1 MTFSGEERI
10 YIWLDSFPL
19 EEQEKQ
25 KLLKAA
31 ESPKKL
37 LSDLAKLF
45 PSVIKSGKESVYN
58 TMADS
63 LKDGGAYFRSV
74 LEALEQNGVT
84 PIPYPSKLYPEPFK
98 TLPSPPL
105 VLYAKGDVSLLQTE
119 LFAIVGSRI
128 TPQTAMRTGKTIA
141 KDLSERFT
149 LLTGTADGGDTAAIE
164 GGLSGSG
171 KIVCFAAGGLNA
183 LPKNNA
189 PLLDKVL
196 RQGLILTAC
205 PPNTPVRSFSF
216 ERRNEL
222 LATLCKGA
230 LVLSAG
236 EKSGALITAKYV
248 QKASKPL
255 FALPYP
261 PESPAGAGCNGL
273 IKQGA
278 RLTERANDIFS
289 FFGIKETLTEKK
301 TLSLTEDENTVIT
314 ALNQEHEI
322 SLSLLAA
329 QTKIPAYKLAG
340 IVTALEVKG
349 LIVKTGGNKIA
360 LI

>member
-1 MTFSGEERI
+1 MTFSGEEKI

-19 EEQEKQ
+19 SEQEKQ
-25 KLLKAA
+25 KLLNKAG
-31 ESPKKL
+31 SPKKL
-37 LSDLAKLF
+37 LSDFAKLF
-45 PSVIKSGKESVYN
+45 PSVIKTGKDSVYN
-58 TMADS
+58 TMANS
-63 LKDGGAYFRSV
+63 LQDGGAYFRSV
-74 LEALEQNGVT
+74 VETFEKNDVT

-98 TLPSPPL
+98 SLSAPPL

-149 LLTGTADGGDTAAIE
+149 LLTGTADGGDTATIE
-164 GGLSGSG
+164 GCLSGSG
-171 KIVCFAAGGLNA
+171 KIVCFAAGGLDA

-189 PLLDKVL
+189 PLLEKVL
-196 RQGLILTAC
+196 RRGLILTAC
-205 PPNTPVRSFSF
+205 PPETPVRSFSF

-222 LATLCKGA
+222 IAVLCKGA

-248 QKASKPL
+248 QRENKPL

-261 PESPAGAGCNGL
+261 PESPAGAGCNAL

-278 RLTERANDIFS
+278 RLTERTNDIFG
-289 FFGIKETLTEKK
+289 FFGIEQKQTERK
-301 TLSLTEDENTVIT
+301 TVSLTEDESKVIT
-314 ALNQEHEI
+314 ALNKEHEI

-349 LIVKTGGNKIA
+349 LIVKTGGNRIS